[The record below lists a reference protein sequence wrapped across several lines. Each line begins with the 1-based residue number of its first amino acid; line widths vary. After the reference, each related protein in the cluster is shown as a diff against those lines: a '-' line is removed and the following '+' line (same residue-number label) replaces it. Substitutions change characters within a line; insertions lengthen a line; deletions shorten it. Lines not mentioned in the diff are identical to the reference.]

1 MPGGRLG
8 GEILKCKARSSRF
21 LNFKRRK
28 GFAVKKFGSR
38 ASFAKTK
45 EHCDDRKLYGK
56 KEFCRSRGN
65 FAASAGSCGKERYG
79 CESLRHK

>member
-1 MPGGRLG
+1 MAVRACVAFGSVQNVVNFTPGGRLG
-8 GEILKCKARSSRF
+8 GEILKCRPRSSRF

-28 GFAVKKFGSR
+28 GFAVKEFGSR

-56 KEFCRSRGN
+56 KEFCRSR
-65 FAASAGSCGKERYG
+65 
-79 CESLRHK
+79 